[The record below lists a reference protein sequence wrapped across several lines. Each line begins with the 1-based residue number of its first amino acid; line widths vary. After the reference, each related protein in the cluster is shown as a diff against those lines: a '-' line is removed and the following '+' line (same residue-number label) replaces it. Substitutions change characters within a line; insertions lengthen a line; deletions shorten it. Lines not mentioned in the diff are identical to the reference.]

1 MKVEKAEKLQY
12 DINREAAKISA
23 LSSGKIDKYEYL
35 MGKEVLP
42 SNKKQ
47 MIKQMI
53 EQAKFTYSPLG
64 KAFEKQTE
72 KQVDAKKFLKL
83 SFDKTNELKQIKS
96 LFPQN
101 MVNKMVC
108 DELKIIIDR
117 QNSIEL
123 DKLYF
128 KDYGFDKV
136 SIPGIFLRDTYKNNL
151 SIEDSDNEQSDLFKM
166 FGNLNKG

>member
-1 MKVEKAEKLQY
+1 MKVEKVEKLQY

-72 KQVDAKKFLKL
+72 KQVLKVY
-83 SFDKTNELKQIKS
+83 FDKTNELKQIES
-96 LFPQN
+96 IFPQN
-101 MVNKMVC
+101 MVNKMVS
-108 DELKIIIDR
+108 DELKTIIDW

-123 DKLYF
+123 NKLYF

-166 FGNLNKG
+166 FGNLNKE

>member
-1 MKVEKAEKLQY
+1 MKVEKVEKLQY

-23 LSSGKIDKYEYL
+23 LSSGKIEKYEYL

-72 KQVDAKKFLKL
+72 KQVLKVY
-83 SFDKTNELKQIKS
+83 FDKTNELKQIES
-96 LFPQN
+96 IFPQN
-101 MVNKMVC
+101 MVNKMVS
-108 DELKIIIDR
+108 DELKTIIDW

-136 SIPGIFLRDTYKNNL
+136 SIPGMFMRDTYKNNL

>member
-1 MKVEKAEKLQY
+1 MKVEKVEKLQY

-23 LSSGKIDKYEYL
+23 LSSGKIEKYEYL

-72 KQVDAKKFLKL
+72 KQVLKVY
-83 SFDKTNELKQIKS
+83 FDKTNELKQIES
-96 LFPQN
+96 IFPQN
-101 MVNKMVC
+101 MVNKMVS
-108 DELKIIIDR
+108 DELKTIIDW

-123 DKLYF
+123 NKLYF

>member
-1 MKVEKAEKLQY
+1 MKVEKVEKLQY

-72 KQVDAKKFLKL
+72 KQVLKVY
-83 SFDKTNELKQIKS
+83 FDKTNELKQIES
-96 LFPQN
+96 IFPQN
-101 MVNKMVC
+101 MVNKMVS
-108 DELKIIIDR
+108 DELKTIIDW

-136 SIPGIFLRDTYKNNL
+136 SIPGMFMRDTYKNNL

>member
-1 MKVEKAEKLQY
+1 MKVEKVEKLQY

-23 LSSGKIDKYEYL
+23 LSSGKIEKYEYL

-72 KQVDAKKFLKL
+72 KQVLKVY
-83 SFDKTNELKQIKS
+83 FDKTNELKQIES
-96 LFPQN
+96 IFPQN
-101 MVNKMVC
+101 MVNKMVS
-108 DELKIIIDR
+108 DELKTIIDW

-136 SIPGIFLRDTYKNNL
+136 SIPGMFMRDTYKNNL

-166 FGNLNKG
+166 FGNLNKE

>member
-1 MKVEKAEKLQY
+1 MKVEKVEKLQY

-72 KQVDAKKFLKL
+72 KQVLKVY
-83 SFDKTNELKQIKS
+83 FDKTNELKQIES
-96 LFPQN
+96 IFPQN
-101 MVNKMVC
+101 MVNKMVS
-108 DELKIIIDR
+108 DELKTIIDW

-136 SIPGIFLRDTYKNNL
+136 SIPGMFMRDTYKNNL

-166 FGNLNKG
+166 FGNLNKE

>member
-1 MKVEKAEKLQY
+1 MKVEKVEKLQY

-23 LSSGKIDKYEYL
+23 LSSGKIEKYEYL

-72 KQVDAKKFLKL
+72 KQVLKVY
-83 SFDKTNELKQIKS
+83 FDKTNELKQIES
-96 LFPQN
+96 IFPQN
-101 MVNKMVC
+101 MVNKMVS
-108 DELKIIIDR
+108 DELKTIIDW

-123 DKLYF
+123 NKLYF

-166 FGNLNKG
+166 FGNLNKE